1 MTPTERQ
8 ILSIWFPARVAS
20 GRNVPSAE
28 RDAACARMREMDSE
42 VADLT
47 GEVAAIVDDEI
58 ARFRRIVA
66 KWNRR

>member
-1 MTPTERQ
+1 
-8 ILSIWFPARVAS
+8 
-20 GRNVPSAE
+20 
-28 RDAACARMREMDSE
+28 MDGE
-42 VADLT
+42 LLADPT